1 MHATP
6 SQPLPTSAPS
16 HIHTSTQ
23 PLVLRPVITLSVTPS
38 QQHAAELLLRAMYDP
53 KVLTR
58 LAQEPE
64 LPPYGVAAETNGST
78 SGGSGDLAHGFR
90 ATAVPPGMTRARGGT
105 VSGAAPDLAAGV
117 GEAITWWD
125 GWRDGWADEEPD
137 EGGWEPGAAGGFGGA
152 AGGGFRTGL
161 GEGLGGA
168 GAGGGPNQPGQGAGA
183 GAWWHDDAE
192 DLALMDGLF
201 GPGPVVRRFAG
212 VEVIAGR
219 LRRPGGMP
227 AARRSA
233 SASATSLPGATV
245 GAGGLPLPLV
255 RGGVPQGQSPN
266 PDGHGQAGQGT
277 RVNGQAPQAWG
288 REATAQ
294 STSPAPPALPLPAP
308 PLQLLLEVLQLA
320 DRFQADAVMQ
330 ASICVVSDKCLDKC
344 LNIGHA

>member
-1 MHATP
+1 MHVTP
-6 SQPLPTSAPS
+6 VRSLPTSPPPYL
-16 HIHTSTQ
+16 HTSTQ
-23 PLVLRPVITLSVTPS
+23 PLALRPVITLSVAPS
-38 QQHAAELLLRAMYDP
+38 QQYAAELLLRAMYDP

-64 LPPYGVAAETNGST
+64 LPPYGATAETNGST
-78 SGGSGDLAHGFR
+78 SGGGGALAGAVAHGFR
-90 ATAVPPGMTRARGGT
+90 GTAVPPGMTRARGGT

-152 AGGGFRTGL
+152 AGGGFRNGL

-330 ASICVVSDKCLDKC
+330 ASICVVLSKCLVDY
-344 LNIGHA
+344 A